1 MSPIDKVYV
10 EFNVVLEFVIELI
23 YNERAS
29 AITVEFVVLLR
40 NVLTVSIYINKNMH
54 KKKNRSILYHTWA
67 SDLDIQVPLDN
78 RT

>member
-10 EFNVVLEFVIELI
+10 EFNVVFEFVMDLM

-40 NVLTVSIYINKNMH
+40 NVLTVSIYIEKSTH
-54 KKKNRSILYHTWA
+54 KTKDRSILYHTWA
-67 SDLDIQVPLDN
+67 SDLDIQVPLDHG
-78 RT
+78 T